1 MEGIEEV
8 DEGGWGRRGKG
19 EKSNQR
25 KERGVDRKKE
35 QKWKTKRVSPVSLT
49 SLRGSGNVRV

>member
-1 MEGIEEV
+1 MGKEG
-8 DEGGWGRRGKG
+8 EGG
-19 EKSNQR
+19 EKSKQR

-35 QKWKTKRVSPVSLT
+35 QKWKTKRASPVSLT